1 MPNGNKL
8 NAKHERAILA
18 LLETPCL
25 AAAAEKAGVDVSTLR
40 HWRKKPEFQQGLE
53 EARREVFDGSLC
65 RLQAGF
71 GKAVDALLAVVEDE
85 NAKPSERISAART
98 VLDHGY
104 RAEEVRRLRNDPFNQ
119 LGAGWGVS

>member
-40 HWRKKPEFQQGLE
+40 HWRKKPEFQEALE

-104 RAEEVRRLRNDPFNQ
+104 RAEEVRRLRNDPINQ
-119 LGAGWGVS
+119 LLAGMGVS

>member
-25 AAAAEKAGVDVSTLR
+25 GTAAEKAGVDVSTLR
-40 HWRKKPEFQQGLE
+40 HWRKKPEFREALE
-53 EARREVFDGSLC
+53 EARGEVFDGALC
-65 RLQAGF
+65 RLQAGV
-71 GKAVDALLAVVEDE
+71 GKAVDALLAVLEDE
-85 NAKPSERISAART
+85 NAKGSERISAART

-104 RAEEVRRLRNDPFNQ
+104 RAEEVRRRRNDPFNQ
-119 LGAGWGVS
+119 LLAGLGVS